1 MSGVVLNGLDLVNTF
16 DLTNAD
22 GSVVTELSAAVDGTG
37 LTLVVNGD
45 INQSG
50 NFEDVYIMPDIA

>member
-22 GSVVTELSAAVDGTG
+22 GSVVTELSAAVDGTD
-37 LTLVVNGD
+37 LTLVANGD